1 MQGEEEMEMEE
12 VETNNEEDNEEV
24 GGVSNEHSTAEVLSS
39 METSAPL
46 PLTSNQTTPTSTQT
60 TPTTVLTPP
69 SPSTT
74 SAQQQQE
81 MQDHEVQETALLLAS
96 LAGNQNTFS
105 PLKYLT
111 HSTVSSRGD
120 MISLAGGVSD
130 SAISTGSLS
139 DDVINCAG
147 GISSN
152 TGSSSRDVINCA
164 GGVSSNMASTS
175 SFSGDVI
182 NCAGGVSINTHHV
195 SSGVKQPLPLDVSNV
210 AVSGSSTVE
219 GIPPGVCRIDPL
231 PPNSCAVS
239 MQCT

>member
-1 MQGEEEMEMEE
+1 MK
-12 VETNNEEDNEEV
+12 V

-74 SAQQQQE
+74 SAQQQWE

-111 HSTVSSRGD
+111 QHSTSTVPSRGD
-120 MISLAGGVSD
+120 MISLAGGVND
-130 SAISTGSLS
+130 SAISTGSS
-139 DDVINCAG
+139 SGDVINY
-147 GISSN
+147 
-152 TGSSSRDVINCA
+152 A

-175 SFSGDVI
+175 SSSGDVI
-182 NCAGGVSINTHHV
+182 NYAGGVSSNMASTGSSSSVIRTLSCALV
-195 SSGVKQPLPLDVSNV
+195 LTAQLFGGKGSILQIPAGMPSTVLEPLTATFDASSGCSIEKLTLLD
-210 AVSGSSTVE
+210 T
-219 GIPPGVCRIDPL
+219 
-231 PPNSCAVS
+231 
-239 MQCT
+239 